1 MYWRTVQLINS
12 IEGNCLIDQCIV
24 KLNQL
29 QNWKKLYF
37 LLFLLPGLLF
47 SLECT
52 PVGLFPQSTPI
63 QTMVSMV
70 NSTHFIANPRACLSP
85 YEPKHWVHFMK
96 PSCLPQYL
104 LSVSISYFGFITNY
118 SFSVFQGP

>member
-1 MYWRTVQLINS
+1 MYWRTEQLINS

-24 KLNQL
+24 KLNLL
-29 QNWKKLYF
+29 QNWKKLYFFFF

-52 PVGLFPQSTPI
+52 PVGLSPKALSSKPCSLWSAAPI
-63 QTMVSMV
+63 LLLT
-70 NSTHFIANPRACLSP
+70 PRACLSP
-85 YEPKHWVHFMK
+85 YELNHWVQFMK

-104 LSVSISYFGFITNY
+104 LSVSISYFGFITSY
-118 SFSVFQGP
+118 SFSVF

>member
-1 MYWRTVQLINS
+1 MYWRTEQLINS

-24 KLNQL
+24 KLNLL
-29 QNWKKLYF
+29 QNWRKLYF

-47 SLECT
+47 SPECT
-52 PVGLFPQSTPI
+52 PVGLSPKALPFKPCSLWSAAPTLLL
-63 QTMVSMV
+63 
-70 NSTHFIANPRACLSP
+70 NPRTCLST
-85 YEPKHWVHFMK
+85 YELNHWVQFMK
-96 PSCLPQYL
+96 TSCLPQYL